1 MGALCVGFLLMEK
14 TRSLAMPCKKKFWA
28 EIRPVAFPKRFC
40 CDFLVQFLGS
50 SAQKLHPGSLQN
62 LAALFLWVKTKCL
75 IAFFWQE
82 HGSKSL
88 SLTTLVEC
96 LLLLHWDGNF
106 YWKMAAMF
114 FRCSPQWDQVLF
126 SAKGRQNPSLFVGEK
141 FLCWRAIT
149 SWFFFAFLDLLAGN
163 SNLKIFIPREN
174 SRKVQPCCPKR
185 LLVWANAWWAAFK
198 GKTISKMPY
207 ARRIQGHFLVHV
219 LQLGVYLQLASG
231 ILFTK
236 EGQTILE
243 LIDDWIRSHN
253 CHEKACHQKKVSC
266 ADQQQPVV
274 FTALLLVS
282 SLTSWRTITFLRTH
296 PSREGIRSSMRK
308 VQIAWCSPAP
318 CGTWSRSSGCSS
330 TTADTEDPSGTCTHR
345 ECDGPLRCGGEPK
358 IENSLAAQ
366 RRPFGYCQANNEE
379 SCIQI
384 LGRHLNRNF
393 ILFVALYPPYPTDI

>member
-1 MGALCVGFLLMEK
+1 MQEKNLSRNSPCCLPQKILLWFFGPIPWLISSKIAPRFTAKSCCALSVGKNKMFD
-14 TRSLAMPCKKKFWA
+14 C
-28 EIRPVAFPKRFC
+28 
-40 CDFLVQFLGS
+40 
-50 SAQKLHPGSLQN
+50 
-62 LAALFLWVKTKCL
+62 
-75 IAFFWQE
+75 FFWQE

-149 SWFFFAFLDLLAGN
+149 SWSFFAFLHLLAGN

-207 ARRIQGHFLVHV
+207 ARRIQDHFLDHV

-231 ILFTK
+231 ILFIK

-253 CHEKACHQKKVSC
+253 CHEKACHQKRFHALTNSSQLC
-266 ADQQQPVV
+266 
-274 FTALLLVS
+274 LLLCF
-282 SLTSWRTITFLRTH
+282 WFLVWQA
-296 PSREGIRSSMRK
+296 EGRS
-308 VQIAWCSPAP
+308 
-318 CGTWSRSSGCSS
+318 
-330 TTADTEDPSGTCTHR
+330 
-345 ECDGPLRCGGEPK
+345 
-358 IENSLAAQ
+358 
-366 RRPFGYCQANNEE
+366 PF
-379 SCIQI
+379 
-384 LGRHLNRNF
+384 
-393 ILFVALYPPYPTDI
+393 